1 VQVKNG
7 PLDFQPREPFH
18 PMFGAMPHTRVALEV
33 QLTKEYLGFATHLAY
48 LGPMWS
54 EVLQA
59 RTYRP
64 RVSSRLRDG
73 VVAMAGV
80 ANVGTDLNWSGSHF
94 DQANW
99 YAFGRLAW
107 DPDADAGAIAEEWAH
122 MTWGNAPR
130 TVATVRSMMLDS
142 REAVVDYMTPLG
154 LAHLMGSDHHYGPA
168 PWVADLGRP
177 DWNPVYYH
185 RADQRGIGFDRSP
198 SGSNAVGQYA
208 PQLQRQWGK
217 VGTTPERHLLWFHR
231 VGWNH
236 RMRSGR
242 TLWSELLHRYDRGVS
257 EVGNMREQWSS
268 LAGEIDPERH
278 QQVAAFL
285 AIQEQEAMWWR
296 DASMAYWQ
304 QVARRPLPT
313 GVRPPAHPL
322 AYYQALRFPF
332 APGIAR

>member
-1 VQVKNG
+1 
-7 PLDFQPREPFH
+7 
-18 PMFGAMPHTRVALEV
+18 
-33 QLTKEYLGFATHLAY
+33 
-48 LGPMWS
+48 
-54 EVLQA
+54 
-59 RTYRP
+59 
-64 RVSSRLRDG
+64 
-73 VVAMAGV
+73 
-80 ANVGTDLNWSGSHF
+80 
-94 DQANW
+94 
-99 YAFGRLAW
+99 
-107 DPDADAGAIAEEWAH
+107 
-122 MTWGNAPR
+122 
-130 TVATVRSMMLDS
+130 
-142 REAVVDYMTPLG
+142 MTPLG

-198 SGSNAVGQYA
+198 VGSNAVGQYA
-208 PQLQRQWGK
+208 LQLQRQWGK
-217 VGTTPERHLLWFHR
+217 VASTPERHLLWFHR
-231 VGWNH
+231 VGWDH

-257 EVGNMREQWSS
+257 SVGDMRKQWSS

-285 AIQEQEAMWWR
+285 AIQEQEAQWWR

-322 AYYQALRFPF
+322 AYYQALRFSF
-332 APGIAR
+332 APGMAR